1 MAGKRTY
8 TDKDRARVHAF
19 LSANGGN
26 IKRTARE
33 CSVPISVVRDWKR
46 KWEHEGVPPE
56 VEAALPSVVDEIVDE
71 FTRVR
76 DKGLQEMERQLDE
89 GLVKGQALVSA
100 IGMLTDKIR
109 LFRGEATSRTESRQS
124 LPEPQQLR
132 ELVGAFFEEAVERRE
147 IRAEVIDEAEWE
159 PVHLRALPKA
169 EEAVSNE

>member
-1 MAGKRTY
+1 
-8 TDKDRARVHAF
+8 
-19 LSANGGN
+19 
-26 IKRTARE
+26 
-33 CSVPISVVRDWKR
+33 VPVSVVRDWKR
-46 KWEHEGVPPE
+46 RWEKEGVPPE
-56 VEAALPSVVDEIVDE
+56 IEAALPTVIDEIVDE

-76 DKGLQEMERQLDE
+76 DKALAELERQVEDGTL
-89 GLVKGQALVSA
+89 KGQPLVNA

-159 PVHLRALPKA
+159 PVPLRALPEA
-169 EEAVSNE
+169 EEAIK